1 MESLLD
7 QAWLGQVVNL
17 LVRIVETFGV
27 VIVFLGAVIAFVRF
41 VLVAVQTRNAQ
52 NFTRVRLGLGRYLAL
67 GLEFQLASDILR
79 TALAPALRD
88 LAALAAIA
96 AIRTGL
102 NYFLGREIRQEHS
115 ELRPERTSERGERG
129 DRGER
134 GGVDPSEASAGAV

>member
-7 QAWLGQVVNL
+7 QAWLGHVVNL
-17 LVRIVETFGV
+17 LVRVVESFGV

-41 VLVAVQTRNAQ
+41 VIVSLRTRNAQ
-52 NFTRVRLGLGRYLAL
+52 GFTRVRLGLGRYLAL

-79 TALAPALRD
+79 TALTPALRD

-102 NYFLGREIRQEHS
+102 NYFLGREIRQEHT
-115 ELRPERTSERGERG
+115 ELDPARAAVRTGGAGKG
-129 DRGER
+129 DRG
-134 GGVDPSEASAGAV
+134 GTDPSEASAGAV